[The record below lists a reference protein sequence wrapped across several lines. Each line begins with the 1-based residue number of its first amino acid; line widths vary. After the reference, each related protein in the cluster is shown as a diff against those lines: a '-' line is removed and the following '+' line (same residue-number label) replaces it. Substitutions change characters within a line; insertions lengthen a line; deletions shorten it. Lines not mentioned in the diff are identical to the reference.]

1 MFYDRFSEGSVLSA
15 ERFNG
20 INQQSYVVT
29 MRSLYLD
36 MPAISQIASF
46 GRGQTIQQV
55 DSSLRAPYILQGAI
69 GIERQLPRNITVAVN
84 YLSSHGLHQFR
95 SRDINAPL
103 PGTFTGVVGSGV
115 FPYGNVGPIHLMESS
130 GIYNQN
136 QIVTNVNARVNSKIS
151 LNGFYMFGHSNS
163 NADGIGSFPANQYNL
178 AGEYGPAARQGH
190 YRAFIRSSHP
200 RQRDIPLSHH
210 I

>member
-29 MRSLYLD
+29 NPPFFPNIPS
-36 MPAISQIASF
+36 ISQIAQF
-46 GRGQTIQQV
+46 AKGQTIQQI
-55 DSSLRAPYILQGAI
+55 DSNLRAPYILQGEM

-84 YLSSHGLHQFR
+84 YLTSHGLHQFR

-103 PGTFTGVVGSGV
+103 PGTFTGAVGSGV

-178 AGEYGPAARQGH
+178 AGGYAPPA
-190 YRAFIRSSHP
+190 RAFHP
-200 RQRDIPLSHH
+200 PPLICCTIAPHWA
-210 I
+210 IT